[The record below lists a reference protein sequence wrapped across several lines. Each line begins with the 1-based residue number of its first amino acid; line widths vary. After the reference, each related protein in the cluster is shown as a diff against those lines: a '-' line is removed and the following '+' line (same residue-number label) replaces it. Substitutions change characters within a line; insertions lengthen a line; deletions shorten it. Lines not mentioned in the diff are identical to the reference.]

1 MIHATGRPYQL
12 HTLRLLPGEDLRAVL
27 VTWAERN
34 GIEAAAIVSAVGS
47 VRIAMLRYGGK
58 DSATVVEGDLEVCAL
73 SGTVS
78 RHGMHVHLA
87 VADGEGR
94 MAGGHLMMGT
104 LVRTTLE
111 IVLHEIG
118 GLRFVR
124 RLDERTGYDEL
135 FPEEM
140 KP

>member
-12 HTLRLLPGEDLRAVL
+12 HTLRLLPGEDVRAVL

-47 VRIAMLRYGGK
+47 VRVAMLRYGGK
-58 DSATVVEGDLEVCAL
+58 DAATAVEGDLEVCAL

-78 RHGMHVHLA
+78 RHGLHVHIA

-94 MAGGHLMMGT
+94 MAGGHLVMGT

-124 RLDERTGYDEL
+124 RPDERTGYDEL